1 MAINEL
7 LLSNS
12 FLTNAKF
19 SFIYSKSLSLWQ
31 LSNGMAF
38 IQMIYSKDDELIDCE
53 YVRKK
58 DFVRGFLSKFYD
70 EFDSARARNFTT
82 PPTAIGHKNHRR
94 TMSSS
99 EDIDSEL
106 QYSYADANDRTSR
119 DAFGMRTLEYRQLRN
134 DADLPDDMRPLM
146 NYNGLKVQCDNR
158 HRQMKRIVHEMNSE
172 HPESRKNATKH
183 LER

>member
-1 MAINEL
+1 
-7 LLSNS
+7 
-12 FLTNAKF
+12 
-19 SFIYSKSLSLWQ
+19 
-31 LSNGMAF
+31 MAF

-58 DFVRGFLSKFYD
+58 DFVRGFLSKFYG
-70 EFDSARARNFTT
+70 EVDSARARNFTT
-82 PPTAIGHKNHRR
+82 PPPAMGLRNHRI
-94 TMSSS
+94 TSSS
-99 EDIDSEL
+99 ENIDSEL
-106 QYSYADANDRTSR
+106 QYSYADADDQSSR
-119 DAFGMRTLEYRQLRN
+119 DAFGMRTLEYRQLHD